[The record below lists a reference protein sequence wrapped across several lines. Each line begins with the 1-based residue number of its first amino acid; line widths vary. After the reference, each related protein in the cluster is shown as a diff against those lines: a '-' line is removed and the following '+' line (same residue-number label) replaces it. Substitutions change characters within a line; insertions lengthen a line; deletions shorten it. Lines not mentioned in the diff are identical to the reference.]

1 MRSSMNDLKFTTAG
15 EYMRVATN
23 KILEMIDEQILDPM
37 DVLKS
42 CLNYMSD
49 DDVED
54 MAITNEFFRQ
64 IEEGEYTI

>member
-1 MRSSMNDLKFTTAG
+1 MRSSMNDLKFTSAG

-42 CLNYMSD
+42 CLDYMSD

-54 MAITNEFFRQ
+54 MAEQILEMEVQRMRQ
-64 IEEGEYTI
+64 AKR